1 MARSR
6 LTSVARLPL
15 ALIRHVDQFGIDP
28 EEILRL
34 AGITVAHRRN
44 PDSRVSLETLLK
56 LWHAVLDRVSGDQAV
71 GIRLGESLQVKELG
85 LVGYTMYF
93 SATLGDALTRLLR
106 YSQIVSLAADFEARD
121 AGDRIEIVLGAHPLL
136 EALRHPS
143 DTRLAFLVGRVR
155 ELAGYRL
162 RPIEVRFSYPRPH
175 NLAEHRRVLGSNL
188 VFDQPQTV
196 LVVSKSELDVPIEAA
211 DETVVGLPR
220 HACRADQEAARM
232 GPGLCL
238 PCAANDLVRVE
249 QGEPDAPGGCRPDGP
264 QRRDVVS
271 PTPGARTRRSRTVL
285 DGLRKELAIEFL
297 GSRTL
302 AIEEIAFLLGYSE
315 ASTFSRAFRRWEGR
329 SPQDYRASRRGT
341 HSGST
346 CRGERRRRSEP
357 TV

>member
-1 MARSR
+1 MARSK

-28 EEILRL
+28 EEILRV

-56 LWHAVLDRVSGDQAV
+56 VWRAVLERVSRDQAV
-71 GIRLGESLQVKELG
+71 GIRLGESLHVRELG
-85 LVGYTMYF
+85 LVGYAMYF
-93 SATLGDALTRLLR
+93 SASLGDALTRLLR

-143 DTRLAFLVGRVR
+143 DTRLAFLVARVR
-155 ELAGYRL
+155 ELTGYPL
-162 RPIEVRFSYPRPH
+162 RPIEVRFTYPRPH
-175 NLAEHRRVLGSNL
+175 NLADHRRVLGSNL

-196 LVVSKSELDVPIEAA
+196 LVVSKSELEVPIEAA
-211 DETVVGLPR
+211 DETVAGYLDTLAEQVMKPLGWDQGFASR
-220 HACRADQEAARM
+220 VQRAIWSELSGGNPTRQRVADRM
-232 GPGLCL
+232 GLSGATLYRRL
-238 PCAANDLVRVE
+238 R
-249 QGEPDAPGGCRPDGP
+249 GEDTTFG
-264 QRRDVVS
+264 
-271 PTPGARTRRSRTVL
+271 TVL

-329 SPQDYRASRRGT
+329 SPQDYRAARRGT
-341 HSGST
+341 RSGST
-346 CRGERRRRSEP
+346 RRGEGRRRSEP

>member
-85 LVGYTMYF
+85 LVGYTMYY

-106 YSQIVSLAADFEARD
+106 YSQIVSLAADFDARD

-143 DTRLAFLVGRVR
+143 DTRLGFLVGLVR
-155 ELAGYRL
+155 ELTGYPL
-162 RPIEVRFSYPRPH
+162 RPIEVRFTYPRPP
-175 NLAEHRRVLGSNL
+175 NLADHRRVLGSNL

-196 LVVSKSELDVPIEAA
+196 LVVSKNELDVPIEAA
-211 DETVVGLPR
+211 DETVAGYLDTLAERIKTRLGWDQDFASRVR
-220 HACRADQEAARM
+220 RAIWSE
-232 GPGLCL
+232 LS
-238 PCAANDLVRVE
+238 
-249 QGEPDAPGGCRPDGP
+249 GGNP
-264 QRRDVVS
+264 
-271 PTPGARTRRSRTVL
+271 TRRNVAHRLGLGVASLYRQLRREDTTFEAVR
-285 DGLRKELAIEFL
+285 DDLRKELANELL
-297 GSRTL
+297 GSRRL
-302 AIEEIAFLLGYSE
+302 AIEEIAFLLGYAE
-315 ASTFSRAFRRWEGR
+315 ASTFSRAFRRWEGI
-329 SPQDYRASRRGT
+329 SPQKYRASRRGA
-341 HSGST
+341 HAGST
-346 CRGERRRRSEP
+346 RRGERQPRSEP